1 MANFEKLNSHKRPA
15 PIIEGS
21 FQDLYIKTDIHQHLT
36 ILKLAVGKT
45 YDVKQMASCTM
56 KVKTLRL
63 HMSCSFKV
71 KACLCQ

>member
-1 MANFEKLNSHKRPA
+1 MTNFEKLNSHEGPA
-15 PIIEGS
+15 PLIDGN
-21 FQDLYIKTDIHQHLT
+21 FQGLYMKTDVHQRHR
-36 ILKLAVGKT
+36 IQQLAVGKT
-45 YDVKQMASCTM
+45 SDVKQMASCTM